1 MATNSSGMIYSL
13 GNRCPGN
20 WRAVSIQKNG
30 ASIALNVA
38 ANALYVLEE
47 EAIWKIGVLVKV

>member
-1 MATNSSGMIYSL
+1 MMYFL

-20 WRAVSIQKNG
+20 WRAVSLRKNG

-47 EAIWKIGVLVKV
+47 EAVWKIGVLVKM